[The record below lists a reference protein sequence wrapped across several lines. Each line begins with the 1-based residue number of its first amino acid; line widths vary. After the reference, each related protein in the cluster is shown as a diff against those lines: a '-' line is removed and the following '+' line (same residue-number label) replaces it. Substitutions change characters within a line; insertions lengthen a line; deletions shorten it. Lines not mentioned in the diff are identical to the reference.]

1 MTLRN
6 ARNMQYTLAVVILLV
21 FLPFAVCYLVF
32 GILYYC
38 CDWMMGA
45 SQRVNFF
52 FGRYLLL
59 HSDEVQNG
67 TIQNQDVLKYDT
79 ASRAYKRLKYMK
91 SDNQNEE

>member
-38 CDWMMGA
+38 CDWMMGVD
-45 SQRVNFF
+45 QRVNFF

-79 ASRAYKRLKYMK
+79 ASMAYRRMNFVNTKTSK
-91 SDNQNEE
+91 EE